1 LTNTNDTKTAI
12 SSLQTGVDAQGHQ
25 KAHEIAE
32 AFENF
37 LREFHKYDQPYD
49 DEMDAELYE
58 QYARVLRE
66 QTPVFKYFPFKK
78 GRPNFGPSSAGD
90 SPLELYHKAKRS
102 KKDSRNLTENQ
113 RDWIGLGSE
122 VGNYVQREIMLAER
136 HFEKLTGKKPPFVFE
151 RTERGEPAFEHFKK
165 RLHVVEHDGEEF
177 AIFGLPDG
185 ILKYTAPDGE
195 IFRVGLEV
203 KSAQKNWSA
212 FKSQEEPKES
222 HVVQTTAYSEM
233 YGGEAEGPLDY
244 FIVLYYLTYGRE
256 WQEDFS
262 RKKAFGAYVTD
273 ADRTELKDRLADAT
287 RNAREGTPPKLDLF
301 GWRFNDYKGAI
312 IDEMTPEQ
320 FQATFDEAMRMVKS
334 NQPKWKRTIYDRT
347 MQEIRELY
355 EAKNGGEA

>member
-1 LTNTNDTKTAI
+1 LTESNQQTAI
-12 SSLQTGVDAQGHQ
+12 SSLQSGINNTGHQ

-37 LREFHKYDQPYD
+37 LREFHQYDQPYD

-66 QTPVFKYFPFKK
+66 QTPAYKYFPFKK

-102 KKDSRNLTENQ
+102 KKDTRNMTENQ
-113 RDWIGLGSE
+113 RDWVGLGGN
-122 VGNYVQREIMLAER
+122 VGGYVQREIMLAER

-151 RTERGEPAFEHFKK
+151 RTERGEPAYEHFKK
-165 RLHVVEHDGEEF
+165 RLHVVNHNGEDF

-185 ILKYTAPDGE
+185 ILKYTDPQTGE
-195 IFRVGLEV
+195 VFRVGLEV

-233 YGGEAEGPLDY
+233 YRHEGDLDY
-244 FIVLYYLTYGRE
+244 FIVLYYLTYGRD

-287 RNAREGTPPKLDLF
+287 RNAREGTPPQLDLF
-301 GWRFNDYKGAI
+301 GWKFNDYKGAI
-312 IDEMTPEQ
+312 IDEMTPQQ
-320 FQATFDEAMRMVKS
+320 FHETFC
-334 NQPKWKRTIYDRT
+334 
-347 MQEIRELY
+347 
-355 EAKNGGEA
+355 G